1 MKIYVF
7 YAGMLY
13 AEYDRREFSR
23 HQVCQRLYEMDG
35 AEIYNGCYIHSQNQ
49 TFELDQNNKSAW
61 FRGDFTPVLLED
73 VPKELL
79 LLKLLLT

>member
-1 MKIYVF
+1 MIWPTIDLMVF
-7 YAGMLY
+7 YGGKLFGTFTKKEFKALNLY
-13 AEYDRREFSR
+13 ATE
-23 HQVCQRLYEMDG
+23 L
-35 AEIYNGCYIHSQNQ
+35 EIYNGCYIYVTPQRSPGFAQG
-49 TFELDQNNKSAW
+49 W

>member
-13 AEYDRREFSR
+13 AEYDRKVFSR
-23 HQVCQRLYEMDG
+23 HQVSRQLSDN
-35 AEIYNGCYIHSQNQ
+35 AEIYEGCYIHSQNQ
-49 TFELDQNNKSAW
+49 NIYQDDRFVW
-61 FRGDFTPVLLED
+61 FRADFNHIPIEY